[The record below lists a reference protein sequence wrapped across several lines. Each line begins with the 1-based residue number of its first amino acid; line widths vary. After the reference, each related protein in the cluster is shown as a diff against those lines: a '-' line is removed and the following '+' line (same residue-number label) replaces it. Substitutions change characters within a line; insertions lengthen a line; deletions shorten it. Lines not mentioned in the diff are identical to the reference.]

1 MRLPRWGRWIALSPA
16 LVCACSL
23 EGLSDAW
30 DASSTS
36 TELPT
41 SQGGA
46 GATGGQSNCAPG
58 SLACE
63 AEDCNLFGSFVVMDD
78 PTAHGAGY
86 VVVPEESGCDDD
98 RVECPLDVTEAG
110 TYQIKAR
117 LAAGPMEGKDSSFW
131 IRVNYEPSEG
141 YRYEYTGTEFHF
153 DYVNDSTSE
162 TTKLLT
168 FALEPGRHIVSFACR
183 EDGSKLDSVALVRIS
198 P

>member
-1 MRLPRWGRWIALSPA
+1 MRLPRWGRWIALLPA

-41 SQGGA
+41 STGGA
-46 GATGGQSNCAPG
+46 GATGGGSDCLPG

-63 AEDCNLFGSFVVMDD
+63 AEDCNLSGSFVEVPD
-78 PTAHGAGY
+78 PMAHGTGY
-86 VVVPEESGCDDD
+86 VVVPEESDCDDD
-98 RVECPLDVTEAG
+98 RVECPLDVSEAG

-117 LAAGPMEGKDSSFW
+117 LAAGPLEGEDSSFW
-131 IRVNYEPSEG
+131 IRVDFEPSEG
-141 YRYEYTGTEFHF
+141 YRYEFTGTEFHF
-153 DYVNDSTSE
+153 DYVNDSESD
-162 TTKLLT
+162 TTNLLT
-168 FALEPGRHIVSFACR
+168 FALEPGTHIVSFACR
-183 EDGSKLDSVALVRIS
+183 EDGSKLDSVELVRIS